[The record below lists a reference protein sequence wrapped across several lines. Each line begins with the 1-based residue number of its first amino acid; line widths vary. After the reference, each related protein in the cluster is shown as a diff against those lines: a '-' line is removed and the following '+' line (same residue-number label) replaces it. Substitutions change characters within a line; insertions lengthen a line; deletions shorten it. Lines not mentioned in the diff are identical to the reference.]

1 MTQQF
6 ADDFGGQCATH
17 VMNIDVRA
25 AREFSHEVTEYQ
37 REQGRIDW
45 RVRCSANMKK
55 MAKHEIN
62 QIYQ

>member
-25 AREFSHEVTEYQ
+25 PREFSHEDTEYQ
-37 REQGRIDW
+37 REQAPIDW
-45 RVRCSANMKK
+45 PLPCSANKK
-55 MAKHEIN
+55 KKAKHEIN